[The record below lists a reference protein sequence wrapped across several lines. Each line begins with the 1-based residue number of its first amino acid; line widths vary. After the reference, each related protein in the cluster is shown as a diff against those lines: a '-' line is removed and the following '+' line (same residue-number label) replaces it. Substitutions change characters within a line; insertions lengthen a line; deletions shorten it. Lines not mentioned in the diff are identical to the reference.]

1 MPFSDNDDS
10 STKKKRARSEHLV
23 SYLNLPVSEI
33 VSPKQPSPAKRIEYN
48 LQENE
53 QMSKY
58 FQFDLTENLQ
68 IESNVKNE
76 RLMEAQKKS
85 EEGNKKR

>member
-1 MPFSDNDDS
+1 MPSDNDDS
-10 STKKKRARSEHLV
+10 LTKKKRGLSEDSV
-23 SYLNLPVSEI
+23 SYLNLPESNI
-33 VSPKQPSPAKRIEYN
+33 LYTAKRIEYD
-48 LQENE
+48 LQEK
-53 QMSKY
+53 SVH
-58 FQFDLTENLQ
+58 FQFNLTENVQ

>member
-1 MPFSDNDDS
+1 MPSDNDDS
-10 STKKKRARSEHLV
+10 LTKKKRGLSEDSV
-23 SYLNLPVSEI
+23 SYLNLPESNI
-33 VSPKQPSPAKRIEYN
+33 LYTAKRIEYD

-58 FQFDLTENLQ
+58 FQFNLTENVQ